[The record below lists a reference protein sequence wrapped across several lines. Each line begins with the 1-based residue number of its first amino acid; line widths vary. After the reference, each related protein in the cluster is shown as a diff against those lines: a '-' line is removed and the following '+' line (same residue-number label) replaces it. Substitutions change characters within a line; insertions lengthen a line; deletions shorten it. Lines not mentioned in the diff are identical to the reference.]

1 MTLLTLFSWW
11 TSLANA
17 VPNLRVRARLLR
29 RAACRADHATRPA
42 VVARL
47 TIRQDNPA

>member
-1 MTLLTLFSWW
+1 MSLLTLFSWW
-11 TSLANA
+11 TGVANA
-17 VPNLRVRARLLR
+17 PMMRVRAKLLR